1 MVEGSCKTVVGKRL
15 KQTGARWRVR
25 RVERMASLCCVAYG
39 NQWDAYW
46 KKATA

>member
-1 MVEGSCKTVVGKRL
+1 MTTTLSPVAYATRL
-15 KQTGARWRVR
+15 

-39 NQWDAYW
+39 NQWDAYR

>member
-1 MVEGSCKTVVGKRL
+1 MVEVSCKAVVGRRV

-39 NQWDAYW
+39 NQWDADW

>member
-1 MVEGSCKTVVGKRL
+1 MVEDSCKTVVGRRR

-25 RVERMASLCCVAYG
+25 RVERMASLCRVAYG